1 MGYVGPN
8 NETERP
14 GDYRFTKG
22 RESEHRKAGKNRIRT
37 VHFISRTACDF
48 SGDAFCFEASLAR
61 ASKGIFS
68 KRERATN
75 FREAK
80 RVRETIRHHLYARVS
95 PRASLLSTAELV
107 NFEIWRGIIYP
118 CTPDAILHK
127 NSQLDHGQILYLS
140 PFTNNN

>member
-1 MGYVGPN
+1 MGPN

-14 GDYRFTKG
+14 EILGSPRGENQNIGKLAKTGSERG
-22 RESEHRKAGKNRIRT
+22 RL
-37 VHFISRTACDF
+37 VISRV
-48 SGDAFCFEASLAR
+48 DAFYFEASLAR
-61 ASKGIFS
+61 RKG
-68 KRERATN
+68 KRATN

-107 NFEIWRGIIYP
+107 NIEIWRGIYP

-127 NSQLDHGQILYLS
+127 NNQLDHGQILYLS